1 MEQQMRIIVIAS
13 IILVTTSAPANAR
26 AVSPSAA
33 KTFRSSWGKAGV
45 SFADYRADAIAC
57 GEEASAMDL
66 AGSDP
71 ARALAAASRLM
82 ESEPNAAPAAVR
94 DSTQAP
100 GAAIDSLALAGAAPS
115 AQQMVGPDRQI
126 AKAGDLM
133 RTRLERCLAGRG
145 YHAFKLTGEQRKA
158 LSKLPVGSDAR
169 HAFLHR
175 LGSDPDVLSRQGI
188 D

>member
-1 MEQQMRIIVIAS
+1 MRVVAIAS
-13 IILVTTSAPANAR
+13 IILATTAAPADAR

-33 KTFRSSWGKAGV
+33 KTYRSSWGKAGV
-45 SFADYRADAIAC
+45 SLADYRADAIAC

-82 ESEPNAAPAAVR
+82 DSEPNAGPAPVV
-94 DSTQAP
+94 DSTQPP

-133 RTRLERCLAGRG
+133 KASLERCLTRSG
-145 YHAFKLTGEQRKA
+145 YHEFKLTGEQRKTLA
-158 LSKLPVGSDAR
+158 KLPVGSDAR
-169 HAFLHR
+169 HAYLHR
-175 LGSDPDVLSRQGI
+175 LASDPDVLNRQGMN
-188 D
+188 